1 MTKYR
6 DYKHAERDIGR
17 RMYLEDVYIM
27 QHDIYSFGVCLL
39 ELGLWSSFMCPD
51 GESLKPGPELDII
64 ADAIASED
72 RVKAAFDI
80 KRTLVSIANEKL
92 PSRMGQKY
100 ANLVTSCL
108 DLESSHDHS
117 LFSSF

>member
-1 MTKYR
+1 
-6 DYKHAERDIGR
+6 
-17 RMYLEDVYIM
+17 
-27 QHDIYSFGVCLL
+27 
-39 ELGLWSSFMCPD
+39 MCPD

-108 DLESSHDHS
+108 TCLDPEETNSFGKGRDLEDEDGIVVGVQYIEKILLQIEEISI
-117 LFSSF
+117 